1 MSSKTKLNEILLV
14 EDDQQLASLLCE
26 YLQLNGFNVQW
37 VHSASSV
44 IEIIRNVPPTLI
56 ILDLMLPGM
65 SGVELCK
72 IIRPLY
78 SGRIMMLTASQSELD
93 HIISLESG
101 ADDFIVKP
109 IDPRVLLARLRT
121 LLRRSSISL
130 QDSTDAQPIQ
140 ISNLS
145 LNPLKRL
152 VFVHE
157 AELNLTA
164 MEFEIL
170 MHLVLNAG
178 HVLSRELLYRDV
190 MGIEYDGLDRGLDV
204 HISRI
209 RRKLERAGFDP
220 RFLRSVRGI
229 GYLMEMT

>member
-178 HVLSRELLYRDV
+178 HVLSREILYRDV

>member
-121 LLRRSSISL
+121 LLRRSSIGL
-130 QDSTDAQPIQ
+130 QDSNDAQPIQ

-178 HVLSRELLYRDV
+178 HVLSREILYRDV